1 MQRTDSKAN
10 AKAQSKSTNKK
21 DEFSKLKILA
31 LELKNM
37 QLQLLKDLNKG
48 DSYKANLN
56 ARAANVECQGKIKT
70 I

>member
-1 MQRTDSKAN
+1 MQKTDSQAN
-10 AKAQSKSTNKK
+10 TNAQSKSTNKK

-56 ARAANVECQGKIKT
+56 AQAKY
-70 I
+70 

>member
-1 MQRTDSKAN
+1 MQRTDSIDSKAN
-10 AKAQSKSTNKK
+10 TKAQSKSTNKK

-56 ARAANVECQGKIKT
+56 ARAEC
-70 I
+70 

>member
-1 MQRTDSKAN
+1 MQKTDSQAN
-10 AKAQSKSTNKK
+10 TKAQSKSTNKK

-56 ARAANVECQGKIKT
+56 AQAKY
-70 I
+70 

>member
-1 MQRTDSKAN
+1 MQRTDSIVSKAN
-10 AKAQSKSTNKK
+10 AKAQKKPQKSN

-56 ARAANVECQGKIKT
+56 ARAANVEC
-70 I
+70 

>member
-1 MQRTDSKAN
+1 MQRTDSIDSKAN

-37 QLQLLKDLNKG
+37 QHQLLKDLNKG

-56 ARAANVECQGKIKT
+56 ARAEC
-70 I
+70 